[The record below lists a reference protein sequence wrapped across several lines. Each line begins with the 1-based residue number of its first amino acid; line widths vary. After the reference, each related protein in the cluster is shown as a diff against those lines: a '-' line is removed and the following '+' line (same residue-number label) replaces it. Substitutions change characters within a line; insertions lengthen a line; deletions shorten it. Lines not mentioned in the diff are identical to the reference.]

1 MGCSLTSERWTAID
15 FLEAWHPIKLLSNST
30 ERILYHS
37 TDRTTFETMRILWLW
52 VCPPSSVALHHLLYQ
67 FKKWT
72 FDVTPS
78 FVDLHHLDIRTE
90 TLTTNTTI
98 QKLDFNDWV
107 VFDKNYEKRMEFKK
121 RIVQDHGVDALD
133 CRDGGYDGC
142 VEMLECLVE
151 YLPRRFPTRFT
162 LASDGNT
169 IFSHVTKESFDL

>member
-1 MGCSLTSERWTAID
+1 
-15 FLEAWHPIKLLSNST
+15 
-30 ERILYHS
+30 
-37 TDRTTFETMRILWLW
+37 
-52 VCPPSSVALHHLLYQ
+52 
-67 FKKWT
+67 
-72 FDVTPS
+72 
-78 FVDLHHLDIRTE
+78 LDIRTE

-98 QKLDFNDWV
+98 QKLDFNGWV

-169 IFSHVTKESFDL
+169 IFNHVTKESFDLRRPYGKHHPLYIAGMLIEDDLNILIEGPNGEHLLKAVLSAFPAGFLIQDKMDKPLSEIHKSVPLYKEKLAFSMDK